1 MTRGVPWWAR
11 FFGVREGKANAE
23 FKFAENGRLQNA
35 ELAKVSAKCQ
45 RLDRYRRETE
55 RLSYYV

>member
-1 MTRGVPWWAR
+1 MPNSNPLKTADSR
-11 FFGVREGKANAE
+11 
-23 FKFAENGRLQNA
+23 NA